1 MFPVNGHSLDR
12 EIEETDIVE
21 VGWPG
26 RPRIMRV
33 ALILRLHPKKQK
45 SGEYVHDSVLI

>member
-1 MFPVNGHSLDR
+1 MNSHSLDR

-26 RPRIMRV
+26 RPKIMRV
-33 ALILRLHPKKQK
+33 ALILRLHPKEQK
-45 SGEYVHDSVLI
+45 SGEYAHDSVHIK